1 MKRLARLLFFLSLIG
16 LLGFLV
22 TINVR
27 PEPEAVDFLPT
38 ETLALMQ
45 WEHLARSWGTW
56 QGSAIGK
63 KLNDRNVPKI
73 LKQLG
78 FSESQV
84 FGFKGLSDLLDRFS
98 KSSIFSK
105 IFSTKA
111 VMALLPT
118 LDNQPFNGASLGKH
132 LVLLV
137 PQGVGLPSTEQLE
150 GFFGPVES
158 NRTTSYQGVELVTLA
173 FRSGQ
178 ALTFCRN
185 RGQLIL
191 ALDASPVQRCID
203 QSLSMMVLART
214 GLQANQAFQSLKN
227 RVGDQTSFFFYSD
240 LAALLRQL
248 PALPLEATPENGL
261 VPHHLALFHQAD
273 AGYDRLSAI
282 AQFPPGPLA
291 AFIASHQLAPPAKDQ
306 VGQRL
311 PPDTQ
316 FHLWTNWFKLKTLW
330 DFGLQMKDQEAG
342 ALLYLLIQRVIE
354 GSGLT
359 SEEFFDVFGSQF
371 GVFITEQQTAQL
383 PNRTMSCLYFE
394 VRDQQEV
401 AAMLKRVLRGLQV
414 ITVLTGGLE
423 IGSVNMAGGL
433 LQPAFALKERHLILA
448 DSVALIEQIQN
459 QGEGDP
465 AADPNHLG
473 AAKDRAGNLFLF
485 ARSKHL
491 ADRLMAMLPPLLKEN
506 TDQEKILSPRAR
518 LLIEH
523 ALFPVLKTL
532 QTVPTVTLRGT
543 VAGEEMIL
551 EMDVANNR
559 EGAPI
564 FPSNFQ

>member
-1 MKRLARLLFFLSLIG
+1 MKRLVRLLFFLIMIG
-16 LLGFLV
+16 LLGFLL
-22 TINVR
+22 TINVK

-38 ETLALMQ
+38 ETLALVQ
-45 WEHLARSWGTW
+45 WEHLARSWGAW
-56 QGSAIGK
+56 QDSAIGK
-63 KLNDRNVPKI
+63 KLNDRNLPKI

-78 FSESQV
+78 VAEPEV
-84 FGFKGLSDLLDRFS
+84 FGFKALIDLLDRFS
-98 KSSIFSK
+98 KASFFSK

-118 LDNQPFNGASLGKH
+118 LDNQPFTGASLFKH

-150 GFFGPVES
+150 EFFGPVES
-158 NRTTSYQGVELVTLA
+158 NRSAPYQGVELVTLT

-185 RGQLIL
+185 RGQLII

-227 RVGDQTSFFFYSD
+227 RAGDQSSFFLYTD
-240 LAALLRQL
+240 LAALLRLL
-248 PALPLEATPENGL
+248 PALPLESTPEHRL
-261 VPHHLALFHQAD
+261 VPHHFALFHQAD
-273 AGYDRLSAI
+273 AGDDRLTAI
-282 AQFPPGPLA
+282 AQLPSESLA
-291 AFIASHQLAPPAKDQ
+291 AFTARNQLAPPAKDQ

-316 FHLWTNWFKLKTLW
+316 FHLWTNWFKLKDLM

-342 ALLYLLIQRVIE
+342 ALLYLLLQRVIE
-354 GSGLT
+354 GSGKT

-371 GVFITEQQTAQL
+371 GVFITEQQIAQQ
-383 PNRTMSCLYFE
+383 PNRTMSCLYLE
-394 VRDQQEV
+394 VRDQQEA
-401 AAMLKRVLRGLQV
+401 AAMLKRLLRGLQV
-414 ITVLTGGLE
+414 ITVLTGGVE

-433 LQPAFALKERHLILA
+433 LQPAFALKENHLILA

-459 QGEGDP
+459 QGESDP
-465 AADPNHLG
+465 AVDPNHFG

-485 ARSKHL
+485 ARSKNV
-491 ADRLMAMLPPLLKEN
+491 ADRLMAMLTILLKEN
-506 TDQEKILSPRAR
+506 TDQEKVLSPKTR
-518 LLIEH
+518 LLIEQV
-523 ALFPVLKTL
+523 LFPVLKTL
-532 QTVPTVTLRGT
+532 QAVATITLRGT

-551 EMDVANNR
+551 EMDVAKSR
-559 EGAPI
+559 EGSPT
-564 FPSNFQ
+564 FPANF